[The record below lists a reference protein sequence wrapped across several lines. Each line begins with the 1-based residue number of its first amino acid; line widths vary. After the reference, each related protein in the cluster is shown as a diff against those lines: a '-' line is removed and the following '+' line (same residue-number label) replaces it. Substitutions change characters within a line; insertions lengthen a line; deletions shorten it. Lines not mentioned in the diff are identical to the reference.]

1 MKKLIVA
8 LVTLMFVALTPTQ
21 AQEFQEGVHYR
32 VIGDTP
38 SRAPEVIDFFS
49 FYCGGCYQYAPF
61 SDMLAE
67 EFGSGFNKYH
77 VNIVVPNAAIR
88 DNIQSVWATAI
99 VLGIDEQ
106 FKERVFQNHFV
117 RNRMSNSVAELKQIM
132 LDLGVEEEMYN
143 RAANSMQVRSLA
155 NRMNSLQRQF
165 SVSRTPTYIVNRKYE
180 MLPGGFDNSS
190 NFFEDYL
197 RLARYLVAKDF

>member
-8 LVTLMFVALTPTQ
+8 LVTLLFVALTPTH
-21 AQEFQEGVHYR
+21 AQEFREGVHYR

-61 SDMLAE
+61 GDLLAK
-67 EFGSGFNKYH
+67 EFGNSFNKYH

-106 FKERVFQNHFV
+106 FKERVFQNHFM

-143 RAANSMQVRSLA
+143 RAANSMQARSLA
-155 NRMNSLQRQF
+155 NRMSSLQRQF
-165 SVSRTPTYIVNRKYE
+165 SINRTPTYIVNRKYE
-180 MLPGGFDNSS
+180 MLPDWFSNSS